1 MNDPVTLNDLLQ
13 WFLIFSGI
21 SLTLAILVGLWVWRS
36 VKRLR
41 IPDDATFMEAMRITP
56 FSVVLLLDLLDF
68 GLDFLSAPISWV
80 ILNSL
85 GLQKLRAASVVEA
98 LIPGTQV
105 IPTMTVAWIL
115 VRFFGPKL
123 EDIPFLQDT
132 LNQGAAKRLDDL
144 ERIPKR
150 YRGS

>member
-1 MNDPVTLNDLLQ
+1 MDDPITLSNILQ
-13 WFLIFSGI
+13 WFLIFSGV
-21 SLTLAILVGLWVWRS
+21 SLTLAIFVGLWVWRS

-56 FSVVLLLDLLDF
+56 LSVVILLDLLDF

-80 ILNSL
+80 ILSSL

-123 EDIPFLQDT
+123 EEIPFLQDA
-132 LNQGAAKRLDDL
+132 LNQGATKRIEDL

-150 YRGS
+150 YRG